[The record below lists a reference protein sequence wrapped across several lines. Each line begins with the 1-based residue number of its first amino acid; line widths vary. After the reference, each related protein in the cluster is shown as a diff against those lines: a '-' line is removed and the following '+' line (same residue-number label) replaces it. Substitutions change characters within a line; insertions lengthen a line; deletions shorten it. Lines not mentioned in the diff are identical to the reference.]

1 VNALTDSGPTAQAPL
16 HGNDVALQD
25 MIRRIVPRGITVQT
39 TKPANRNARTQTAYV
54 LVSSASVRTKAKR
67 MESTGVQGTD
77 SATDR
82 KKEPGH
88 FPKAVDLTGQD
99 EIGRATR
106 KGAREGKPNVH
117 AEAQT
122 FTNAVTTILQTF
134 N

>member
-1 VNALTDSGPTAQAPL
+1 
-16 HGNDVALQD
+16 
-25 MIRRIVPRGITVQT
+25 MIRRIVPRGIKVQT

-82 KKEPGH
+82 KKELGH
-88 FPKAVDLTGQD
+88 FPKAVNLTGQD